1 MTSSRT
7 VARNTLLNLAGQ
19 VVPSIAALVGIP
31 ILIHHLGTARF
42 GVLSLAWAAVGY
54 FGLFD
59 LGLSRALT
67 QAVAVLLGER
77 ETKSGGEDD
86 LRTVAWTALALMLVL
101 GVVGGV
107 VLAAASPWLVSSGL
121 TVPPEL
127 RAETL
132 RSFYLLAMAMPFVV
146 ASAGLRGLLEAHQ
159 HFGVVAAL
167 RVPLSLFTFVAP
179 LAVLPFSSS
188 LTPVV
193 AVLVTGRVLTTLA
206 FLAVCVRRYDY
217 MRAPSVSRAAMLPLV
232 RFGSWMTV
240 SNVVSPLMS
249 YVDRFFVGA
258 ILPVAA
264 VAWYVTP
271 LEVVSRLIVLP
282 LALVSALFPAFAAT
296 YVVDRRRTAQLF
308 EQSLRLL
315 LLALFPLFLILA
327 LFAREG
333 LTLWV
338 GPEMASHSATVLRWL
353 AVGSFLNCLG
363 QSPFAVLQGCGRPD
377 LTAKTHMTEVPLY
390 AAALWILAHRYGVV
404 GVAMA
409 WTFRVSLD
417 TALLLILAR
426 RQLRGT
432 DVGARRVLVTLAVT
446 LSALVLAATLDGLA
460 LKISFLGLMLLGVI
474 TLGWTRGLTPA
485 ERHGLREWISARR
498 ARGALF
504 AWTPQQRA

>member
-19 VVPSIAALVGIP
+19 VVPSVAALIGIP
-31 ILIHHLGTARF
+31 ILIHHLGAARF

-77 ETKSGGEDD
+77 ATKPGGEDD
-86 LRTVAWTALALMLVL
+86 LRTVAWTALALMLAL
-101 GVVGGV
+101 GFVGGV
-107 VLAAASPWLVSSGL
+107 ILAVASPWIVSSGL

-127 RAETL
+127 RPETL
-132 RSFYLLAMAMPFVV
+132 QSFYLLAMALPFVV

-159 HFGVVAAL
+159 HFGIVAAL
-167 RVPLSLFTFVAP
+167 RVPLSLFTFIAP

-193 AVLVTGRVLTTLA
+193 AVLVVGRALTTLA

-217 MRAPSVSRAAMLPLV
+217 MRAPRVRRAAVLPLV

-240 SNVVSPLMS
+240 SNVISPLMS

-271 LEVVSRLIVLP
+271 LEVVSRLLVLP

-296 YVVDRRRTAQLF
+296 YVADRRRTAVLF

-315 LLALFPLFLILA
+315 LLTLFPLFLFLT

-338 GPEMASHSATVLRWL
+338 G
-353 AVGSFLNCLG
+353 
-363 QSPFAVLQGCGRPD
+363 
-377 LTAKTHMTEVPLY
+377 
-390 AAALWILAHRYGVV
+390 
-404 GVAMA
+404 
-409 WTFRVSLD
+409 
-417 TALLLILAR
+417 
-426 RQLRGT
+426 
-432 DVGARRVLVTLAVT
+432 
-446 LSALVLAATLDGLA
+446 
-460 LKISFLGLMLLGVI
+460 
-474 TLGWTRGLTPA
+474 
-485 ERHGLREWISARR
+485 
-498 ARGALF
+498 
-504 AWTPQQRA
+504 